1 MLGARPGFCRSH
13 LASSRK
19 PGFRLDVSF
28 VEQVGGR
35 DVPSAEANLPMEI
48 RA

>member
-1 MLGARPGFCRSH
+1 MLGARPGSYC